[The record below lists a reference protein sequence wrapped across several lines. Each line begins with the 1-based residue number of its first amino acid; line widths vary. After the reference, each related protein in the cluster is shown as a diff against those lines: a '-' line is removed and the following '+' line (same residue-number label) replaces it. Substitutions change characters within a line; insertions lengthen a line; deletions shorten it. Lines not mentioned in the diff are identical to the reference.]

1 MGNKLSLNI
10 TKTEFMLIGSR
21 QRLWLHCN
29 QQIQIQ
35 IEGINI
41 SQVQKAKS
49 FGVFMYKWQVDL
61 GNHVDE
67 VF

>member
-49 FGVFMYKWQVDL
+49 FGVFMYK
-61 GNHVDE
+61 
-67 VF
+67 